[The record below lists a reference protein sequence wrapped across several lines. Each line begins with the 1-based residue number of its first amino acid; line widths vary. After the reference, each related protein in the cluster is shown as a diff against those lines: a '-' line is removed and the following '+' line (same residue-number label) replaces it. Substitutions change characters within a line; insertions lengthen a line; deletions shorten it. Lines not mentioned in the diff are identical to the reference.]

1 MIGVGPILEA
11 TVTFYTEQSSS
22 LLECHTNLKR
32 EVHRRF

>member
-11 TVTFYTEQSSS
+11 TDTFYTELSSS
-22 LLECHTNLKR
+22 LLECHTNLKW